1 MRRKRALK
9 CFGTKKKLKIVQEKV
24 KKQKSIHN
32 EDEKRKK
39 ILSKQ
44 RWFRKKVRY
53 EMSIY
58 NLTKKKIKMI

>member
-1 MRRKRALK
+1 MRRKRGLK
-9 CFGTKKKLKIVQEKV
+9 CFGTKKKLKIAQERV

-39 ILSKQ
+39 ILSEPKGVGE
-44 RWFRKKVRY
+44 KVRY

-58 NLTKKKIKMI
+58 NLTRKKKRMR